1 MIKTNRAGAVTPA
14 ESEEDMYYLTTRT
27 RRKNARK
34 ARSIVTKG
42 NDFEHLCDLA
52 ENNIN
57 KRYIVEIYNGRW
69 ELVKRF

>member
-1 MIKTNRAGAVTPA
+1 MA

-34 ARSIVTKG
+34 TRSIVAKG
-42 NDFEHLCDLA
+42 NDFEYLCNLA

-57 KRYIVEIYNGRW
+57 KKYIVEIYNGRW
-69 ELVKRF
+69 ELVKSFEGKDVIA